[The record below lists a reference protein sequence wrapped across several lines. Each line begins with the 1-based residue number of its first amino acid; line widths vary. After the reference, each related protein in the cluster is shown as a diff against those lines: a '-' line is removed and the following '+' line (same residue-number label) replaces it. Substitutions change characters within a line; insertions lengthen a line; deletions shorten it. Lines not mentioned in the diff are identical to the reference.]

1 MRSSDLTAGPRGRV
15 IEDIYPLTA
24 LQQGL
29 LLHTRLAVERGM
41 YWTQTGLVLEGEL
54 DGGVL
59 RRAWELVFARHAVLR
74 STVVWERMREPLSVV
89 SRSVPLPWREV
100 DLSGLAGAGQRR
112 AVEEFLARDRA
123 AGADFGAPS
132 LVRLALLRLGR
143 GRHQLVWSLHH
154 LVMDGWS
161 LPIVLGEVLEAY
173 RALRAGV
180 RPPDRAHRPFRDF
193 VAWLAGR
200 DPGEAA
206 GYWRERLAGV
216 GAPTVLGI
224 ERATGRAGQR
234 EQHVRVAG
242 EVAAGLGE
250 FARRRRLT
258 VNTVVQGAWAVLMGV
273 YSGSD
278 DVVFGVTSSGRGGQV
293 EGMES
298 MVGLLINTTPARVR
312 VDRDRPV
319 AQWLAGLQEEQV
331 RARQFEHTPLVAI
344 QACSDI
350 PAGQQLFTTLFALR
364 KLPDVEALREE
375 QARAGWTACAWNG
388 NHRQAETIELPDSSL
403 VVGTGRSAR
412 PPSPMTAPVL
422 MMTLSGGWRGT
433 WGCCWPRS
441 PTDAD
446 VPLSG
451 SAGADRR
458 RAGAAGGGLER
469 HGGAGPGCGR
479 GA

>member
-234 EQHVRVAG
+234 EQHVRLAG

-350 PAGQQLFTTLFALR
+350 PAGQQLFTTLFAFENY
-364 KLPDVEALREE
+364 PVEALREE
-375 QARAGWTACAWNG
+375 QARAEVDGLRVEWNLF
-388 NHRQAETIELPDSSL
+388 RQRDELGL
-403 VVGTGRSAR
+403 VLAAGTERSALATLAYDR
-412 PPSPMTAPVL
+412 ARFDDDVIGRMAGHLGVLLTAIAD
-422 MMTLSGGWRGT
+422 
-433 WGCCWPRS
+433 
-441 PTDAD
+441 DAD

-451 SAGADRR
+451 LPVLTAGERQQLV
-458 RAGAAGGGLER
+458 AGWNDTAAPVP
-469 HGGAGPGCGR
+469 AVGR